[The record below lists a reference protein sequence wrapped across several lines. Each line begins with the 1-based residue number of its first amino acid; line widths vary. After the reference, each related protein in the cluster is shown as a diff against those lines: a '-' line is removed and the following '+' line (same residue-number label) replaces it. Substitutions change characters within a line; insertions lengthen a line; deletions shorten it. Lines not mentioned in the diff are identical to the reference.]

1 MGSYSLIL
9 RYSQKYYFFI
19 YRSCQGDS
27 GGGLFYNNNGRW
39 YAAGIVSYAI
49 GCGRQA
55 FPTVFTKT
63 SAYIDWIRAMMNR
76 PILT

>member
-1 MGSYSLIL
+1 MGLICTRNSLTLYLAI
-9 RYSQKYYFFI
+9 FF

-27 GGGLFYNNNGRW
+27 GGALLYSKNGRW
-39 YAAGIVSYAI
+39 YAGGVVSYAT

-63 SAYIDWIRAMMNR
+63 SAYIDWIRAMMN
-76 PILT
+76 